1 MNRDVARRFD
11 SIQNRGDDMDFAG
24 AIETWRRV
32 LTQPGE
38 PVFQQEKLNPNGTLQ
53 TALIWMVVAGVIA
66 AIFGFFA
73 SLIGAS
79 SVAAMISQMNLPPEM
94 QAQMGQALSMATGG
108 GGVAAI
114 LSVPIGFLIGT
125 FIMHLIAKM
134 LGGQGEYSTFAYLA
148 STYQAPLTI
157 VSSVLSII
165 PFLGGCIGFL
175 IIIYTYVE
183 SFFAIKANYGLT
195 SGRAVVAILIPLILL
210 FILVACLAFV
220 VAGMFAAISNN

>member
-1 MNRDVARRFD
+1 
-11 SIQNRGDDMDFAG
+11 MDFAG

-53 TALIWMVVAGVIA
+53 TALIWMVIAGVVA
-66 AIFGFFA
+66 AIFGYLA
-73 SLIGAS
+73 SVVGAS
-79 SVAAMISQMNLPPEM
+79 SMAAMLSQMGALPPEIRD
-94 QAQMGQALSMATGG
+94 QMGTALSMASGG
-108 GGVAAI
+108 AGFGAI
-114 LSVPIGFLIGT
+114 IAVPVGFLIGT

-134 LGGQGEYSTFAYLA
+134 LGGQGEYSTFAYLS

-183 SFFAIKANYGLT
+183 SFFAIKTNYGLT

-210 FILVACLAFV
+210 FIVFACFAFV
-220 VAGMFAAISNN
+220 LVGMFTAISNN